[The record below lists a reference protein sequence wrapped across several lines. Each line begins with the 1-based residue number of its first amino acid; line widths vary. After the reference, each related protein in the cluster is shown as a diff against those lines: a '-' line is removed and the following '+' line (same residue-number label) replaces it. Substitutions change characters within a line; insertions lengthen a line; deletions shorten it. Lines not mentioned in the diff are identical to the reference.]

1 MRLPQFAKL
10 LLKLVKNERFDV
22 GFASALHH
30 KIYRRPPLASN
41 IYRRTFLA

>member
-22 GFASALHH
+22 GFASALHY
-30 KIYRRPPLASN
+30 KIYRTPRLASN
-41 IYRRTFLA
+41 ICGSRFVM